1 MSEAKF
7 ASGKTSVRAVAIV
20 LVGVA
25 AAVFGWHLHGSRSIG
40 EAAGVFIQ
48 TKLPGVKEPVV
59 SVDPVTNVVSVTLD
73 RTPKPRQDD
82 PLSALGQAL
91 SSALGT
97 AIASAFEPALER
109 ELNLRAREQFDL
121 YAMLLGYRVRIVES
135 AEEVGE
141 GRSRRA
147 S

>member
-1 MSEAKF
+1 MSQARF
-7 ASGKTSVRAVAIV
+7 TSGKASARAVAIV
-20 LVGVA
+20 F
-25 AAVFGWHLHGSRSIG
+25 AAVATALFGWHLYGTRSIG
-40 EAAGVFIQ
+40 ETAREFIQ
-48 TKLPGVKEPVV
+48 AKLGGVKEPVV
-59 SVDPVTNVVSVTLD
+59 SVDPVTNVVSVTLE
-73 RTPKPRQDD
+73 RTSKPKQDD

-135 AEEVGE
+135 AEE
-141 GRSRRA
+141 
-147 S
+147 